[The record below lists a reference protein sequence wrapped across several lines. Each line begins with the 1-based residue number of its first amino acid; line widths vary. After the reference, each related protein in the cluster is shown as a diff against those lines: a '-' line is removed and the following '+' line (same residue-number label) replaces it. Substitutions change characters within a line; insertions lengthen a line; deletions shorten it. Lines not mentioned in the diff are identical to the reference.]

1 MAARRGVILML
12 FDLPVKTDES
22 RRLYG
27 RFRKWQR
34 LNGYVMF
41 QKSAYVKLLRN
52 MDSAENEIGK
62 LRAAAPEGGQ
72 VNAMPMTLEEFRKI
86 KTLRGQSFNVSF
98 FSDDIV
104 FVED

>member
-1 MAARRGVILML
+1 MADRRGVILVL

-27 RFRKWQR
+27 RFRKWLR
-34 LNGYVMF
+34 LNGYVMY

-52 MDSAENEIGK
+52 MESAVNEIGK
-62 LRAAAPEGGQ
+62 LRAAAPEEGQ
-72 VNAMPMTLEEFRKI
+72 VNAAAMTLAEFKQI
-86 KTLRGQSFNVSF
+86 QTVKGQAFNISF
-98 FSDDIV
+98 FSDDLV